1 MDMGRL
7 LQKAEIALRCFL
19 GYREDLELVDLVPE
33 PIDDIW
39 YKASTES

>member
-1 MDMGRL
+1 MGRL
-7 LQKAEIALRCFL
+7 LQKAEVVLRCFL
-19 GYREDLELVDLVPE
+19 GYRKDLELVDLVSE